1 MKLRL
6 ATQEDCD
13 LLFELANDEE
23 CRKNSFSQ
31 EKIEYDTHTRWFR
44 ARLQD
49 EKSDL
54 FLAIEGMLEVGML
67 RLDYKENQA
76 IISYAVA
83 AQERQK
89 GYSREILRLAEVYVR
104 EHREN
109 IQTMIGK
116 VKKENV
122 TSMHKF
128 EELGY
133 EKQECGEF
141 VKYIKF
147 LYKCAFGYDDE
158 RQRRLQ
164 RDQV

>member
-1 MKLRL
+1 MLRLRL

-13 LLFELANDEE
+13 LLFEWANDVE

-31 EKIEYDTHTRWFR
+31 EKIGYDTHVRWFCT
-44 ARLQD
+44 RLQD

-54 FLAIEGMLEVGML
+54 FLAIENATEVGML
-67 RLDYKENQA
+67 RLDYKQNQA
-76 IISYAVA
+76 IISYSVA

-89 GYSREILRLAEVYVR
+89 GYGGEILRLAEVYVR
-104 EHREN
+104 EHKEN
-109 IQTMIGK
+109 IQTLIGE

-133 EKQECGEF
+133 EKQECEECI
-141 VKYIKF
+141 KYTK
-147 LYKCAFGYDDE
+147 
-158 RQRRLQ
+158 RLS
-164 RDQV
+164 V